1 MRKLDG
7 TVAAEVEVVLGIMDP
22 TARKL
27 VADPGERLRAL
38 AEQPDLLG
46 L

>member
-1 MRKLDG
+1 MREIDG
-7 TVAAEVEVVLGIMDP
+7 TVAAEVEVVLGILDL

-27 VADPGERLRAL
+27 VTDPGEHLRAI

-46 L
+46 P